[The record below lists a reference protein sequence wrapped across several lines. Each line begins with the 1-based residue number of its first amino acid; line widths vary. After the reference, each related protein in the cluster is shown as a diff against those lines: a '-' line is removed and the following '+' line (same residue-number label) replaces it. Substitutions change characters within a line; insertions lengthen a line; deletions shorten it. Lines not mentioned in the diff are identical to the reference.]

1 MQTEFADIFS
11 LLICDK
17 STFLQKIAPNIF
29 TDCQNALIR
38 PVKIM
43 LPGPAITTVIAACGI
58 VTDGKVCNPCIIRS
72 RITTVI
78 AACGIVTSSFV
89 NGIDINLGITTVI
102 AACGIVTW

>member
-29 TDCQNALIR
+29 TVCQNALIR

-43 LPGPAITTVIAACGI
+43 LLGPAITTVIAACGI
-58 VTDGKVCNPCIIRS
+58 VTQPNSELDHNSWSLI
-72 RITTVI
+72 
-78 AACGIVTSSFV
+78 
-89 NGIDINLGITTVI
+89 LQL
-102 AACGIVTW
+102 